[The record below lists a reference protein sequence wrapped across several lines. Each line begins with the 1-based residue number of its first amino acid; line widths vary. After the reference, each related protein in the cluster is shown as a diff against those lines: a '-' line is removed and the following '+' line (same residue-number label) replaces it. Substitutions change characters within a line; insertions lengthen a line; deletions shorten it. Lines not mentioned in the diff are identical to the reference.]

1 MSNGEM
7 GGPPGS
13 EVPQEPATP
22 QVPEGKPP
30 RAGGPRVEK
39 KRRKVSLIAALVVN
53 VVTVIIVAII
63 IVAILLPGYRRS
75 FTASKALKGAEE
87 VWVVVRTSESTIR
100 ENSTD
105 FTRAQDGL
113 RNSLQELVGTGGE
126 NVYAFVRDGFP
137 DREWVEEHLPESMRK
152 WLEELYPAVAP
163 QETGTTQ
170 GDAENKDGGKD
181 TTQEVKP

>member
-1 MSNGEM
+1 M
-7 GGPPGS
+7 
-13 EVPQEPATP
+13 
-22 QVPEGKPP
+22 
-30 RAGGPRVEK
+30 EK
-39 KRRKVSLIAALVVN
+39 KRRKVSLVAALVVN

-75 FTASKALKGAEE
+75 FTAARALKGAEE
-87 VWVVVRTSESTIR
+87 VWVVVRTSETTIR

-137 DREWVEEHLPESMRK
+137 DQQWVEEHLPENMRK
-152 WLEELYPAVAP
+152 WLQELYPGVTP
-163 QETGTTQ
+163 QNTGGTQ
-170 GDAENKDGGKD
+170 PGTKGKD
-181 TTQEVKP
+181 EGKDEGEGASQEVKP

>member
-1 MSNGEM
+1 MSNDEM

-13 EVPQEPATP
+13 GIPQEPAVP
-22 QVPEGKPP
+22 QVPEGVTP

-53 VVTVIIVAII
+53 VVTVIIVAVI

-75 FTASKALKGAEE
+75 FTASRALKGAEE
-87 VWVVVRTSESTIR
+87 VWVVVHTSESTIR

-152 WLEELYPAVAP
+152 WLQELYPEVAP
-163 QETGTTQ
+163 KETGQAQT
-170 GDAENKDGGKD
+170 GAEDRD
-181 TTQEVKP
+181 TSKEVKP